1 MSAVGNAAL
10 GGLTGGISGAISS
23 GIGSLFGGLFG
34 SKGPSQEDLM
44 KWQEGMLDKQ
54 LNFQSGQAGLNRS
67 FQAEQASK
75 TRQWNSIQQQLQRAR
90 DSGVNPF
97 SLVASGQYGSAGSS
111 PTPSGSMAGGASV
124 PQPSPN
130 TRLQQAEAFSA
141 TAAGLSALAEAKQK
155 GVNTAYLERSLDDL
169 VRKARADADN
179 TELVNNYQ
187 RIVNSWQDKLS
198 KKQYSKL
205 NHEIDVLIST
215 DWKNLKDLD
224 EANARIDKLKA
235 EFKLTAAQ
243 WEELRRFLD
252 VWFDKE
258 RQSIIDLRAAQAG
271 AASAGALRDVAL
283 ANQADQYTRNL
294 EQVHELQG
302 YDIAVRRASNEAEKE
317 AAVRQYTEAAEQ
329 YGLITQQMSEALKR
343 AVKDNDWYTYDKIV
357 SGIAAI
363 AGAYGNIMGGRAG
376 MINAG
381 ANMINAKGNQK
392 PVRVERHGSR
402 DGKYYEDHETRWR
415 D

>member
-1 MSAVGNAAL
+1 MSFLKSVGDAAL
-10 GGLTGGISGAISS
+10 GGLTGGIGSAITS

-44 KWQEGMLDKQ
+44 RWQEGMLDKQ
-54 LNFQSGQAGLNRS
+54 LNFQAEQAGLNRS
-67 FQAEQASK
+67 FQADQASK
-75 TRQWNSIQQQLQRAR
+75 SRQWNSIQQQLQRAR
-90 DSGVNPF
+90 DAGVNPF

-111 PTPSGSMAGGASV
+111 PTPAGSMAGGASV
-124 PQPSPN
+124 PQPAPN
-130 TRLQQAEAFSA
+130 TRLQQAETFSA

-179 TELVNNYQ
+179 SELVNNYQ

-198 KKQYSKL
+198 SKQYSKL

-243 WEELRRFLD
+243 WEELRRYLD

-258 RQSIIDLRAAQAG
+258 RQSIIDLRSAQAG
-271 AASAGALRDVAL
+271 AAGAAAVRDVAL
-283 ANQADQYTRNL
+283 AGQAGQMTENL
-294 EQVHELQG
+294 KQQHELVNL
-302 YDIAVRRASNEAEKE
+302 DLAVRRASNKAEQA
-317 AAVRQYTEAAEQ
+317 AAVNKFTEAAKQ
-329 YGLITQQMSEALKR
+329 YGVITDQMEQALKKAAR
-343 AVKDNDWYTYDKIV
+343 DNDWYVYDKIIQ
-357 SGIAAI
+357 GISAV
-363 AGAYGNIMGGRAG
+363 AGAYGNIAGGT
-376 MINAG
+376 
-381 ANMINAKGNQK
+381 
-392 PVRVERHGSR
+392 GSLAR
-402 DGKYYEDHETRWR
+402 YGYIPYGSY
-415 D
+415 

>member
-1 MSAVGNAAL
+1 MSFLKSVGDAVL
-10 GGLTGGISGAISS
+10 GGLSGGIGSAITS

-44 KWQEGMLDKQ
+44 RWQEGMLDKQ
-54 LNFQSGQAGLNRS
+54 LNFQAEQAGLNRS
-67 FQAEQASK
+67 FQADQASK
-75 TRQWNSIQQQLQRAR
+75 SRQWNSIQQQLQRAR
-90 DSGVNPF
+90 DAGVNPF

-124 PQPSPN
+124 PQPAPN

-198 KKQYSKL
+198 RKQYSKL

-215 DWKNLKDLD
+215 DWKNLKELD

-235 EFKLTAAQ
+235 EFKLTSVQ
-243 WEELRRFLD
+243 W
-252 VWFDKE
+252 
-258 RQSIIDLRAAQAG
+258 
-271 AASAGALRDVAL
+271 
-283 ANQADQYTRNL
+283 
-294 EQVHELQG
+294 
-302 YDIAVRRASNEAEKE
+302 
-317 AAVRQYTEAAEQ
+317 
-329 YGLITQQMSEALKR
+329 
-343 AVKDNDWYTYDKIV
+343 
-357 SGIAAI
+357 
-363 AGAYGNIMGGRAG
+363 
-376 MINAG
+376 
-381 ANMINAKGNQK
+381 
-392 PVRVERHGSR
+392 
-402 DGKYYEDHETRWR
+402 
-415 D
+415 